1 MNSKITNIICFIA
14 GATAGSLVT
23 WKFIKDKYEK
33 LAKDEI
39 DSVVEV
45 FSRKRDWEPAEE
57 SDFAEEEDDDNTD
70 EMKEDY
76 KNMVSELGY
85 SKEDESM
92 SKNDCRPYV
101 ISPEEFGD
109 DYDTTTLTYY
119 ADGVL
124 TDEDDEPIPSE
135 DIDELVGLENLKTFG
150 QYEDDSV
157 FVRDDINKL
166 DIEILR
172 DESKYGDKEV

>member
-1 MNSKITNIICFIA
+1 MKVSNIICFVA
-14 GATAGSLVT
+14 GAAVGTLAT
-23 WKFIKDKYEK
+23 WKYFKDKYEK
-33 LAKDEI
+33 LAKEEI

-45 FSRKRDWEPAEE
+45 FSRRNEDTEEEKIETDDEEPAI
-57 SDFAEEEDDDNTD
+57 T
-70 EMKEDY
+70 KEDKAEY
-76 KNMVSELGY
+76 KNIVSELGY

-92 SKNDCRPYV
+92 SKNDNRPYV

-124 TDEDDEPIPSE
+124 TDEDDEPIPTE
-135 DIDELVGLENLKTFG
+135 DIDELVGLDNLETFG
-150 QYEDDSV
+150 LYEDDSV

-172 DESKYGDKEV
+172 DESSYVDKEV